1 MDKRIEH
8 EAVEWAAFCREVL
21 PQFKE
26 LAPVF
31 GLSSTGLKGNVLR
44 LKIPYGTQ
52 LIEDGRFQWR
62 NIPKGPFQDDDFS
75 GASIPLGL
83 VLSRTIELYDK
94 ITILT
99 GDDDAGHSPVRR
111 SIPLFLLPKGNFF
124 GLFQAFCDDFKQ
136 PLLQATSG
144 GTTLVLMPRI
154 GNAVDFRNYAKHL
167 GMSQPLPW
175 AQYSDHLKS
184 NNISGFQFGQL
195 FTDVVAQSDCG
206 WRLELALF
214 PNDVVARLRTI
225 PSAHEC
231 LLRLTL
237 NQMRLSHE
245 RSESTIQVLRSTRNS
260 SHMHTARI
268 IARGLRPGFSPVF
281 TSEEDM
287 EILPARAIYDFIYG
301 KLDTSRQSDNG
312 ARRQFPNSSYF
323 YPAVFRPSFMDEPS
337 FYFLNWP
344 YKNSKIK
351 KNKVAVHVHLTEI
364 EGLKKVEPGVVFDCA
379 DRERLVELLES
390 EAARRTCPPE
400 PLPAIKLGE
409 GAEGDERSSYFI
421 DGGVVYIARRPH
433 GKPPC

>member
-1 MDKRIEH
+1 
-8 EAVEWAAFCREVL
+8 
-21 PQFKE
+21 
-26 LAPVF
+26 
-31 GLSSTGLKGNVLR
+31 
-44 LKIPYGTQ
+44 
-52 LIEDGRFQWR
+52 
-62 NIPKGPFQDDDFS
+62 
-75 GASIPLGL
+75 
-83 VLSRTIELYDK
+83 
-94 ITILT
+94 
-99 GDDDAGHSPVRR
+99 
-111 SIPLFLLPKGNFF
+111 
-124 GLFQAFCDDFKQ
+124 
-136 PLLQATSG
+136 
-144 GTTLVLMPRI
+144 
-154 GNAVDFRNYAKHL
+154 
-167 GMSQPLPW
+167 
-175 AQYSDHLKS
+175 
-184 NNISGFQFGQL
+184 
-195 FTDVVAQSDCG
+195 
-206 WRLELALF
+206 
-214 PNDVVARLRTI
+214 
-225 PSAHEC
+225 
-231 LLRLTL
+231 
-237 NQMRLSHE
+237 
-245 RSESTIQVLRSTRNS
+245 
-260 SHMHTARI
+260 MHTARI